1 MLHTTKIEPI
11 SSMKNIELKS
21 KLAYE
26 ILEEMITFQELK
38 PGQMYSESKLIAMT
52 ELGRSPIREALQKL
66 VIDKM
71 IEIYP
76 SKGILIT
83 PISLESQARL
93 LEVRRNIGEFAMQLA
108 AKRADNNDKNNILSL
123 IDELNTIKTMDQI
136 RLLIKLLKKT
146 HSLTVVATKNEFVDS
161 VLSPLQ
167 GLSRRFWIAYL
178 NGEEADIQIVASLYM
193 EKLTAISQNDVQQTT
208 NASLKIND
216 YFTNYTHKVLKTI
229 SNTL

>member
-178 NGEEADIQIVASLYM
+178 NGEEADIQIVASLYT